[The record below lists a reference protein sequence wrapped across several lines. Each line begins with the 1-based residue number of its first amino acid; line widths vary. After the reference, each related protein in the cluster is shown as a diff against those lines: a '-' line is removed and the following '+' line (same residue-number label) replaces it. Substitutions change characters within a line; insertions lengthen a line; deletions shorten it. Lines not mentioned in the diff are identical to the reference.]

1 MATDPV
7 CGMYVDEKTTTLT
20 SERAGKKYNFCSAN
34 CKLQFEK
41 PEKEMQTL
49 KTALLVSWPLT
60 IIVAILTYALHLG
73 YGNYLMFVLAS
84 VVQFYAGQRF
94 YAGIIDAVKNKSANM
109 DTLIAIGTT
118 AAWAYS
124 TVVIF
129 VPSVFPTGGVY
140 FDTSTIIIS
149 LILTGTYMQRLAES
163 RASNAVSALVA
174 LQPKIAHVIN
184 GNKIVDKPI
193 EEIKIGD
200 LLLVKPGEKIPTD
213 SIVMD
218 GTSSVDES
226 VITGESMPVTKRTR
240 DKVIG
245 GTMNATSSLRIKAAK
260 IGEDTAL
267 SQIIKIVQDAASSK
281 VPIQKLAD
289 KISSYFV
296 PIVVLVGILSAL
308 GWFLIGGTGLNT
320 SILIFV
326 SVLII
331 ACPCALGIATP
342 AALLVSSGKAAKSG
356 ILVKSGESLQI
367 ASRVDAIV
375 LDKTGTLTKGKPEV
389 TDIITVSDYSDREIL
404 KYAAVAEMN
413 SEHVLGK
420 AIIDK
425 ARRSK
430 IKIEF
435 PKKFNYKQGSGIIA
449 IDKTGRRIAVGN
461 RELFGKEQL
470 SKLEKQIEKLELQG
484 KTTLIIGMD
493 KQVVGIIALAD
504 VLKEDSAKAINAF
517 KDSDKEVWLI
527 TGDNERVA
535 NAVAKQLGIENVIA
549 QAKPKDKME
558 KIEELQREGKVVA
571 MIGDGVNDAPALT
584 KADLGIAIGA
594 GTDVAIQAGGIILI
608 RNNIYDAYV
617 ALELGKRT
625 MSKIKQNLFW
635 AFGYN
640 IILIPI
646 AAGALI
652 PVFTISIYEFLPML
666 AALAMAFS
674 SVTVVSNSLL
684 LTRFKPK

>member
-124 TVVIF
+124 TIVTF
-129 VPSVFPTGGVY
+129 MPNTFPTGGVY

-226 VITGESMPVTKRTR
+226 VITGESMPVTKWTR

-342 AALLVSSGKAAKSG
+342 AALLVSSGMAAKSG